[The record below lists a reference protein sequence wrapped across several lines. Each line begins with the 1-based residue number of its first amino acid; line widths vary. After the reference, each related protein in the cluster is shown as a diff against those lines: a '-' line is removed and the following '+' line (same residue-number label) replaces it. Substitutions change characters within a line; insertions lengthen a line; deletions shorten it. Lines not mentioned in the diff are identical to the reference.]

1 MASIDKETEEY
12 YNKYLDLFTNDGWKQ
27 LIEELRQNAL
37 AINSVEATK
46 DSDDLYIRKG
56 QLNVLAYLLNFES
69 TVNNNFEELQKEDVQ
84 DI

>member
-1 MASIDKETEEY
+1 MASIDKEVEEY
-12 YNKYLDLFTNDGWKQ
+12 YNKYFDLFTTDGWKQ

-46 DSDDLYIRKG
+46 DSDDLYMRKG
-56 QLNVLAYLLNFES
+56 QLNVLAYLLNLES
-69 TVNNNFEELQKEDVQ
+69 TVNNNFEELQKENVQ

>member
-1 MASIDKETEEY
+1 MASIDKEVEEY
-12 YNKYLDLFTNDGWKQ
+12 YNRYFDLFTTDGWKQ

-46 DSDDLYIRKG
+46 DSDDLYMRKG
-56 QLNVLAYLLNFES
+56 QLNVLAYLLNLES
-69 TVNNNFEELQKEDVQ
+69 TVNNNFEELQKENVQ

>member
-1 MASIDKETEEY
+1 MASIDKEVEEY
-12 YNKYLDLFTNDGWKQ
+12 YNKYFDLFATDGWKQ

>member
-1 MASIDKETEEY
+1 MASMDKETEEY
-12 YNKYLDLFTNDGWKQ
+12 YNKYFDLFTTDGWKQ
-27 LIEELRQNAL
+27 LIEDLRQNAL

-46 DSDDLYIRKG
+46 DANDLYLRKG

-69 TVNNNFEELQKEDVQ
+69 TVNTNFEELQKEDVQ

>member
-1 MASIDKETEEY
+1 MASIDKEVEEY
-12 YNKYLDLFTNDGWKQ
+12 YNKYFDLFTTDGWKQ

-46 DSDDLYIRKG
+46 DSDDLYMRKG
-56 QLNVLAYLLNFES
+56 QLNVLAYLLNLES

>member
-1 MASIDKETEEY
+1 MASIDKEVEEY
-12 YNKYLDLFTNDGWKQ
+12 YNKYFDLFTTDGWKQ

-56 QLNVLAYLLNFES
+56 QLNVLAYLLNLES

>member
-1 MASIDKETEEY
+1 MASIDKQTEEY
-12 YNKYLDLFTNDGWKQ
+12 YNKYFDLFTNDGWKQ

-46 DSDDLYIRKG
+46 DSDDLYMRKG

>member
-12 YNKYLDLFTNDGWKQ
+12 YNKYFDLFTTDGWKQ

-46 DSDDLYIRKG
+46 DSDDLYMRKG
-56 QLNVLAYLLNFES
+56 QLNVLAYLLNLES
-69 TVNNNFEELQKEDVQ
+69 TVNNNFEELQKENVQ

>member
-12 YNKYLDLFTNDGWKQ
+12 YNKYFDLFTNDGWKQ

>member
-1 MASIDKETEEY
+1 MASIDKEVEEY
-12 YNKYLDLFTNDGWKQ
+12 YNRYFDLFTTDGWKQ

-46 DSDDLYIRKG
+46 DSDDLYMRKG
-56 QLNVLAYLLNFES
+56 QLNVLAYLLNLES